1 MDRRQEYEAL
11 LRALEETPPALE
23 YTVQRAVAC
32 RRRRRWGRRLGIPAA
47 SLAGVFTAFVVLVNT
62 SMPFAMACSGVPGLR
77 ELMAAVALSPSLKAA
92 VEHDYAQYIGQ
103 SQTDNGI
110 TLRLEYLI
118 LDQGQISFF
127 MEAEGPYESYLVKA
141 KCLDGAGKELQ
152 GGLGISSVSFAGD
165 TLANAV
171 SLVADDSFQFP
182 EEMRMECR
190 VEGQR
195 QTDGIAPEAAPGT
208 GSADG
213 EEPEATF
220 VFTFPMDTQS
230 LNDCRSLPVGDWVE
244 VDGQRLRFGLD
255 SYPTHGRLTVE
266 EHPDNTARLAGMDFY
281 LEDETGRRYED
292 NPAGSVG
299 AIGNRRMCDTTYF
312 SDPAHLTLYI
322 TRLEWLD
329 QGRERVTVDLE
340 TGAVEGV
347 LPEGV
352 SVYARRV
359 GAKGGEVAFLAPN
372 PPESSE
378 TNIVLYQV
386 AQEVRWK
393 DVSGAEQTAWSHSS
407 RSGGEIWPG
416 TPCPE
421 GYFAE
426 IWNLEDCP
434 DTVEIDLHF
443 SRRNMLEQPIAV
455 TLQ

>member
-110 TLRLEYLI
+110 TLCLEYLI

-127 MEAEGPYESYLVKA
+127 MEAEGPYTCYHLEPRLYDAAGEEWKGCTISNPV
-141 KCLDGAGKELQ
+141 LDGG
-152 GGLGISSVSFAGD
+152 
-165 TLANAV
+165 TLTQAV
-171 SLVADDSFQFP
+171 TVHVVEESFQIP
-182 EEMRMECR
+182 EEIRMECR
-190 VEGQR
+190 VNAHTEG
-195 QTDGIAPEAAPGT
+195 
-208 GSADG
+208 G
-213 EEPEATF
+213 EERRGTAL
-220 VFTFPMDTQS
+220 VSFTVPVDTQS
-230 LNDCRSLPVGDWVE
+230 LNDCRSLPVGDWV
-244 VDGQRLRFGLD
+244 GQRLRFGLD

-299 AIGNRRMCDTTYF
+299 AIGSRRMCDTTYF
-312 SDPAHLTLYI
+312 SDPAHLALYI

-340 TGAVEGV
+340 TGAVEGM

-352 SVYARRV
+352 EIYTHRISDRIIEIA
-359 GAKGGEVAFLAPN
+359 AL
-372 PPESSE
+372 
-378 TNIVLYQV
+378 
-386 AQEVRWK
+386 
-393 DVSGAEQTAWSHSS
+393 AEQEEKSSYGLLGTGYRTEAGEERSIRQYGYRWDQSLWS
-407 RSGGEIWPG
+407 G
-416 TPCPE
+416 TPDETAIPD
-421 GYFAE
+421 GWFAQLLT
-426 IWNLEDCP
+426 LEDYP
-434 DTVEIDLHF
+434 WSTVELDLQFTQRHT
-443 SRRNMLEQPIAV
+443 LEEPMEV
-455 TLQ
+455 TLW

>member
-1 MDRRQEYEAL
+1 M
-11 LRALEETPPALE
+11 
-23 YTVQRAVAC
+23 
-32 RRRRRWGRRLGIPAA
+32 
-47 SLAGVFTAFVVLVNT
+47 
-62 SMPFAMACSGVPGLR
+62 
-77 ELMAAVALSPSLKAA
+77 
-92 VEHDYAQYIGQ
+92 
-103 SQTDNGI
+103 
-110 TLRLEYLI
+110 
-118 LDQGQISFF
+118 
-127 MEAEGPYESYLVKA
+127 
-141 KCLDGAGKELQ
+141 
-152 GGLGISSVSFAGD
+152 
-165 TLANAV
+165 
-171 SLVADDSFQFP
+171 
-182 EEMRMECR
+182 
-190 VEGQR
+190 
-195 QTDGIAPEAAPGT
+195 
-208 GSADG
+208 
-213 EEPEATF
+213 
-220 VFTFPMDTQS
+220 
-230 LNDCRSLPVGDWVE
+230 
-244 VDGQRLRFGLD
+244 
-255 SYPTHGRLTVE
+255 E

-299 AIGNRRMCDTTYF
+299 AIGSRRMCDTTYF

-347 LPEGV
+347 PPEGV

-359 GAKGGEVAFLAPN
+359 GSKGGEVAFLAPN

-407 RSGGEIWPG
+407 RSGGEIWSG

-443 SRRNMLEQPIAV
+443 SRRNTLEQPMEV

>member
-11 LRALEETPPALE
+11 LRELEETPPALE
-23 YTVQRAVAC
+23 YTVQRAVAR

-127 MEAEGPYESYLVKA
+127 MEAEGPYTCYHLEPRLYDAAGEEWKGCTISNPV
-141 KCLDGAGKELQ
+141 LDGGTLTQAVTVHVVEESFQIPEEIRMKCRVNAHTE
-152 GGLGISSVSFAGD
+152 GGEERRGTALVSF
-165 TLANAV
+165 TV
-171 SLVADDSFQFP
+171 PV
-182 EEMRMECR
+182 
-190 VEGQR
+190 
-195 QTDGIAPEAAPGT
+195 
-208 GSADG
+208 
-213 EEPEATF
+213 
-220 VFTFPMDTQS
+220 DTQS

-299 AIGNRRMCDTTYF
+299 AIGSRRMCDTTYF
-312 SDPAHLTLYI
+312 SDPAHLALYI

-340 TGAVEGV
+340 TGAVGGM

-352 SVYARRV
+352 EIYTHRISDRIIEIA
-359 GAKGGEVAFLAPN
+359 AL
-372 PPESSE
+372 
-378 TNIVLYQV
+378 
-386 AQEVRWK
+386 
-393 DVSGAEQTAWSHSS
+393 AEQEEKSGYGLLGTGYRTEAGEERSIRQYGYRWDQSLWS
-407 RSGGEIWPG
+407 G
-416 TPCPE
+416 TSDETVIPD
-421 GYFAE
+421 GWFAQLLT
-426 IWNLEDCP
+426 LEDYP
-434 DTVEIDLHF
+434 WSTVELDLQFTQRHT
-443 SRRNMLEQPIAV
+443 LEEPMEV
-455 TLQ
+455 TLW